1 MDIVLRYIGGG
12 GYIPNVPARDLT
24 AEDAARYG
32 DIIAREEAA
41 SGTRLYEAV
50 APAQASKAAKVA
62 PQEELS
68 NG

>member
-1 MDIVLRYIGGG
+1 M
-12 GYIPNVPARDLT
+12 PARDLT

-62 PQEELS
+62 PQEEQ